1 MARDASCAR
10 ASKRATRRSSSRCT
24 RAAVA
29 PAALLHAARAYGEAQ
44 GAVRLTLS
52 TQVGNVTAQSLYAAA
67 GWQRD
72 SAFFVYDLAL
82 A

>member
-1 MARDASCAR
+1 
-10 ASKRATRRSSSRCT
+10 
-24 RAAVA
+24 VA

>member
-1 MARDASCAR
+1 VR
-10 ASKRATRRSSSRCT
+10 ARRSGAGR
-24 RAAVA
+24 
-29 PAALLHAARAYGEAQ
+29 ALLDAARAYGEAH

-52 TQVGNVTAQSLYAAA
+52 TQVENTTAQSLYEAA

-72 SAFFVYDLAL
+72 SAFFVYNLAL